1 MFAIDY
7 KGWIQITEVTETEN
21 WLHERS
27 MLLWIQMNFKKQFWF
42 MIKIKKKTHTRQRM
56 IKKQDHQNS
65 KVKEK
70 KTAICCNS
78 WWVLIV
84 EDQHKTNQVLF
95 PNQRTWNQ
103 NSTQKQVQNTPHKK
117 IQNFNIETNEKPL
130 TYDKNT
136 LTSTIGSQFSILN

>member
-1 MFAIDY
+1 
-7 KGWIQITEVTETEN
+7 
-21 WLHERS
+21 
-27 MLLWIQMNFKKQFWF
+27 
-42 MIKIKKKTHTRQRM
+42 
-56 IKKQDHQNS
+56 
-65 KVKEK
+65 
-70 KTAICCNS
+70 
-78 WWVLIV
+78 VLIV